1 MVTQLRS
8 APFHRLRLPRTSMRF
23 SITVIRMA
31 ALVPGLLAHTVSAQT
46 AVGTDAG
53 VSVSTMLQTLLGLAV
68 VIAVLFVAAY
78 ALRKLNGRPGLGGGG
93 PLRIV
98 GGLMIGPRERIV
110 LVEIDDTWIVVGLVP
125 GQIRTLHTLPKG
137 ELNSGGGGEKHFAQW
152 LKQITER
159 KNEGS

>member
-1 MVTQLRS
+1 
-8 APFHRLRLPRTSMRF
+8 MRF

-31 ALVPGLLAHTVSAQT
+31 ALILGLLAQTVSAQT

-53 VSVSTMLQTLLGLAV
+53 VSVSTMLQTILGLAV
-68 VIAVLFVAAY
+68 VIGVLFVAAY
-78 ALRKLNGRPGLGGGG
+78 ALRKLNGRPGFGGGG
-93 PLRIV
+93 PLRVV

-137 ELNSGGGGEKHFAQW
+137 ELNSGGSGEKHFAQW

>member
-1 MVTQLRS
+1 LIRH
-8 APFHRLRLPRTSMRF
+8 APSILSSGTGKACRL
-23 SITVIRMA
+23 
-31 ALVPGLLAHTVSAQT
+31 LLAMLPGGAFAQAAATETPGVSA
-46 AVGTDAG
+46 GTL
-53 VSVSTMLQTLLGLAV
+53 LQTVLGLAL
-68 VIAVLFVAAY
+68 VIGILLLAAY
-78 ALRKLNGRPGLGGGG
+78 FLRRLNGGRGFGSNG
-93 PLRIV
+93 PLRVV

-137 ELNSGGGGEKHFAQW
+137 ELKPGSDGERHFAQW